1 MKLTHIACKN
11 AEPREKAYKLTDSG
25 GLYLYV
31 MPNGSK
37 FCISIPYAGNK
48 YITLEKKRLA
58 LGVWFC
64 DFSHH

>member
-11 AEPREKAYKLTDSG
+11 AELREKAYKLTDGG

-37 FCISIPYAGNK
+37 YWHFKYSYAGK
-48 YITLEKKRLA
+48 IPARQRA
-58 LGVWFC
+58 APA
-64 DFSHH
+64 HP